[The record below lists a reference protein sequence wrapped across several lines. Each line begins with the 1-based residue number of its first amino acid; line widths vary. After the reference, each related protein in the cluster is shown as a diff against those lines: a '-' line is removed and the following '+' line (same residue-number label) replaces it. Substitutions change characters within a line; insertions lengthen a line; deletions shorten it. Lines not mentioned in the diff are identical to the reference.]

1 MKVTNR
7 IGKFQQGGAAP
18 EAGVQPGAEQQ
29 GQEQGGGPEEQIMQ
43 MAQQIIE
50 QVGPEGAAMLAQTI
64 MQMLQGAQE
73 QVPQGQPQYA
83 RKGGKLTFIGRK

>member
-7 IGKFQQGGAAP
+7 IGKFQQGGVAP
-18 EAGVQPGAEQQ
+18 EAVAQPGAEQS
-29 GQEQGGGPEEQIMQ
+29 QEQGGGAEEQIMQ

-73 QVPQGQPQYA
+73 QAPQGQPQYA

>member
-18 EAGVQPGAEQQ
+18 EATAEQ
-29 GQEQGGGPEEQIMQ
+29 GAPQEQGGGQEEQIMQ

-73 QVPQGQPQYA
+73 QAPQGQPQYA
-83 RKGGKLTFIGRK
+83 RRGGKLVFVGRK